1 MHVFRAYNFI
11 KTKKIEEIPNN
22 DKRKLQLYEDY
33 LEFYH
38 SLKIEDYK
46 KWDEAMWAFGKFLS
60 NNSKLFIVN

>member
-1 MHVFRAYNFI
+1 
-11 KTKKIEEIPNN
+11 
-22 DKRKLQLYEDY
+22 LYEDY